1 MTAERLGVPAIGVMT
16 TRFVTAAELMSKV
29 LGMPGYPFAIIDHP
43 VSSATDADLL
53 EKARVTIAQAR
64 RLLLQS

>member
-1 MTAERLGVPAIGVMT
+1 MT
-16 TRFVTAAELMSKV
+16 TRFVTAAELMGKV

-43 VSSATDADLL
+43 VSSATDDELRA
-53 EKARVTIAQAR
+53 KARVTMDQAR